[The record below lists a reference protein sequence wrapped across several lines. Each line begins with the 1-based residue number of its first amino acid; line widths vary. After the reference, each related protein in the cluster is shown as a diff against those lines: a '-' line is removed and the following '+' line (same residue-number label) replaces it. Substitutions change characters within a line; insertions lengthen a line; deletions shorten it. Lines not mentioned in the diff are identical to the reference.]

1 MPHKAETNPPPPSIS
16 QQDICSSGS
25 AQLFPGGW
33 NRWSGLVTLFSHCSR
48 NLHHQAKLIIA
59 LDFAHQEKKDKLLS
73 ILCILTI
80 FVTSQKEHFTLAD
93 AVLGGGCAMG
103 LLCMGWKMPQVPKGG
118 TNLVIAELTC
128 TVTQT
133 QSCDLSL
140 PLLHHSL
147 GETETSWAL
156 CWPEMLL
163 FYTRHMGG
171 TEKKN
176 NSRIL
181 GVCSRFFWTGDIPEC
196 VIYVKNFP
204 RKRGS
209 GLPACCTLQST

>member
-93 AVLGGGCAMG
+93 AVLGGAVQWDSSAWAGKCPQCPRVAQIW
-103 LLCMGWKMPQVPKGG
+103 LL
-118 TNLVIAELTC
+118 
-128 TVTQT
+128 
-133 QSCDLSL
+133 LS
-140 PLLHHSL
+140 
-147 GETETSWAL
+147 
-156 CWPEMLL
+156 
-163 FYTRHMGG
+163 
-171 TEKKN
+171 
-176 NSRIL
+176 
-181 GVCSRFFWTGDIPEC
+181 
-196 VIYVKNFP
+196 
-204 RKRGS
+204 
-209 GLPACCTLQST
+209 

>member
-16 QQDICSSGS
+16 QQDICSGS

-103 LLCMGWKMPQVPKGG
+103 LLCMGWKMPPVPKGG

-133 QSCDLSL
+133 QSCDLSWHCSTTAWGRL
-140 PLLHHSL
+140 RLL
-147 GETETSWAL
+147 EL
-156 CWPEMLL
+156 CADLRCCCSTPDIWEVQN
-163 FYTRHMGG
+163 
-171 TEKKN
+171 KKI
-176 NSRIL
+176 IL
-181 GVCSRFFWTGDIPEC
+181 GF
-196 VIYVKNFP
+196 
-204 RKRGS
+204 
-209 GLPACCTLQST
+209 